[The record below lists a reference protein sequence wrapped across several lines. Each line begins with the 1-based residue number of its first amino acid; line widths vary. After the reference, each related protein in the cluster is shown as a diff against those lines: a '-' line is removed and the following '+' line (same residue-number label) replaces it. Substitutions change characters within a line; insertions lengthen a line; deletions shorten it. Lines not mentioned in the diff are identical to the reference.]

1 MHTNEQRRK
10 FALRPMRHTPSAR
23 PFMRW
28 QVSRLADAGHA
39 PRFAPLP
46 SHRPVDM
53 GKTLR
58 SRSRGRLRFG
68 LITGLSHS
76 LLA

>member
-1 MHTNEQRRK
+1 MQNSEQRRK

-28 QVSRLADAGHA
+28 QVSRLADAGDA

-46 SHRPVDM
+46 SMRQWIWTKLSGH
-53 GKTLR
+53 G
-58 SRSRGRLRFG
+58 RGGGCALAQ
-68 LITGLSHS
+68 IGLSHS